1 MLLDYH
7 NEVKIAFIL
16 SNIIHIDLQAFLL
29 HAPVICN
36 PYFTMYINNTIFY
49 IPFHSLTYYG
59 LAHVHLRNIHRR
71 GKAGSPPFV
80 RVC

>member
-36 PYFTMYINNTIFY
+36 PYFTMYINNTIFLH
-49 IPFHSLTYYG
+49 PFPFINILWSCSRTFKKYPQKREGG
-59 LAHVHLRNIHRR
+59 L
-71 GKAGSPPFV
+71 SPI
-80 RVC
+80 C